1 MSYCKGGGGGVVV
14 CFNSGTLQEGQLSFH
29 GDQTSNIS
37 TDQTKKKEYFSGSR
51 PTNGDNFLV
60 KARAEVE
67 LPRPAVKVLRA
78 QLSYDKRRTLHIRSI
93 VL

>member
-1 MSYCKGGGGGVVV
+1 MSYCKGGGGGFFLTPVL
-14 CFNSGTLQEGQLSFH
+14 CKKDSFP
-29 GDQTSNIS
+29 S
-37 TDQTKKKEYFSGSR
+37 TEIKRAIFLPTKRKKEYFSGSR

-60 KARAEVE
+60 EARAEVE

>member
-1 MSYCKGGGGGVVV
+1 MSYCKGGVVV

-37 TDQTKKKEYFSGSR
+37 T
-51 PTNGDNFLV
+51 
-60 KARAEVE
+60 EVA

>member
-1 MSYCKGGGGGVVV
+1 MSYCKGGVVV
-14 CFNSGTLQEGQLSFH
+14 FLTPVLFKKDSFPF
-29 GDQTSNIS
+29 TEIKRAIFLP
-37 TDQTKKKEYFSGSR
+37 TKRKKKEYFSGSR

-60 KARAEVE
+60 KARAEVA
-67 LPRPAVKVLRA
+67 LPRPVVKVLRA